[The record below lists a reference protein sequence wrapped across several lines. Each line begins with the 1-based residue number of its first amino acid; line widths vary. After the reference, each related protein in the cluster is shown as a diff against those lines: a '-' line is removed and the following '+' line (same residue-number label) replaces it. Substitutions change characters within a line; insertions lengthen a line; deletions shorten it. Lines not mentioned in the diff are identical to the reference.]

1 MFTAE
6 LLLFVGT
13 RRRERLDGSR
23 DASLSPNESIKSEK
37 FGLEEFP
44 GRCARCSFRV
54 LSELFMGFVCSW
66 FSYWFLM

>member
-13 RRRERLDGSR
+13 RRREFLDGSR

-54 LSELFMGFVCSW
+54 LPSSSWALFAVGSVIGF
-66 FSYWFLM
+66 